1 MYTANRFV
9 NSVVPRDQLE
19 KEVAKYAH
27 ACSITRP
34 NDVVV
39 AQKTFIEA
47 YKQYRGE
54 YFGSLLTGWLEG
66 MLPLMK
72 DDGAN
77 DVNLGKDSTFQ
88 QGIGK
93 VVKGMEVVDAI
104 GKVKTGTKNG
114 MNDVPV
120 QTVSITKAYRKEAA
134 AAPKK

>member
-1 MYTANRFV
+1 V
-9 NSVVPRDQLE
+9 NCVVPRDQLDATT
-19 KEVAKYAH
+19 AKYAH

-72 DDGAN
+72 DDTDN
-77 DVNLGKDSTFQ
+77 DVNLGKGSTFQ

-93 VVKGMEVVDAI
+93 VVKGHDTNYPPEWRLSKE
-104 GKVKTGTKNG
+104 G
-114 MNDVPV
+114 
-120 QTVSITKAYRKEAA
+120 RKR
-134 AAPKK
+134 

>member
-19 KEVAKYAH
+19 AETAKYAQ

-54 YFGSLLTGWLEG
+54 YFGSLMTGWLEG
-66 MLPLMK
+66 MLPLMR
-72 DDGAN
+72 DDRPN
-77 DVNLGKDSTFQ
+77 DVNLGKDNTFK
-88 QGIGK
+88 QGIGQ
-93 VVKGMEVVDAI
+93 VVKG
-104 GKVKTGTKNG
+104 
-114 MNDVPV
+114 NDLNYPADWRL
-120 QTVSITKAYRKEAA
+120 S
-134 AAPKK
+134 KKGRESNEG